1 MSEASQE
8 RRFQDFAE
16 IASDWFW
23 ETDASHRFTFLAGNR
38 FNSIPETLSEI
49 LGRSR
54 IEIVEYYGNRVPEHL
69 FTLERIMD
77 RREVFHGFV
86 YERPTNKP
94 YERGEIQFCE
104 LSGRPVFDASSGAF
118 LGYRGTGRDVT
129 AQREREI
136 RIRAMAEAEA
146 RRGAEM
152 RGLVSMVNH
161 ELRTPLTVIDSSA
174 QRLGA
179 RLQDDADA
187 QLRIDRI
194 RASVSRAVDVI
205 ERMLAN
211 ARLEDGRVTTAKES
225 LDLLSLVRDV
235 AGQQKQINPAFA
247 FTIEADRP
255 GFAVEG
261 DRHILEMVVSNLL
274 SNAVKYSGDSRD
286 IGIQLG
292 HAEGGRWVELA
303 VVDHGV
309 GIPPEELP
317 MLFRRFFR
325 ASTARGLPGSGLGLS
340 LVREFVQM
348 HGGSVSA
355 TSTPGAGA
363 VFRVRLPARA

>member
-1 MSEASQE
+1 VSEPPQD

-23 ETDASHRFTFLAGNR
+23 ETDASHRFTFISGNR

-54 IEIVEYYGNRVPEHL
+54 IEIVELYGHPVPEHL
-69 FTLERIMD
+69 LTLERIMD

-94 YERGEIQFCE
+94 YDRGRIQFCE
-104 LSGRPVFDASSGAF
+104 LSGRPVFDASGTF

-136 RIRAMAEAEA
+136 RVRAMAEAEA
-146 RRGAEM
+146 RRSAEM
-152 RGLVSMVNH
+152 RRLVSRVNH

-179 RLQDDADA
+179 RLAEDADA

-205 ERMLAN
+205 ERMLSS

-225 LDLLSLVRDV
+225 LDLLSLVGEV
-235 AGQQKQINPAFA
+235 TSLQKQINPAFD
-247 FTIEADRP
+247 FTIEAENP
-255 GFAVEG
+255 GLAVEG
-261 DRHILEMVVSNLL
+261 DRHMLEMVVSNLL
-274 SNAVKYSGDSRD
+274 SNAVKYSGESRA

-303 VVDHGV
+303 VTDQGI
-309 GIPPEELP
+309 GIPHEELP

-355 TSTPGAGA
+355 TSTPGAGSI
-363 VFRVRLPARA
+363 FRVRLPARA